1 MTVARTVAFYD
12 GGANALRGVDAPE
25 ESVIHV
31 TVVGIIHHDPD
42 SAGDTI

>member
-1 MTVARTVAFYD
+1 MTVARTVALYD
-12 GGANALRGVDAPE
+12 GGANALRGVDVPE

-31 TVVGIIHHDPD
+31 VVGIIHHDPD